1 MQKTH
6 LQPFNVTF
14 YMFRQCLEPKHIL
27 FPDFAHRTTK
37 SFNIKFARPGLR
49 YNSKCAPLCDA
60 RFCSTGAKLLTV
72 TTNFITQHLF
82 EPIFVRF
89 TF

>member
-27 FPDFAHRTTK
+27 FPDFA
-37 SFNIKFARPGLR
+37 SSALQN
-49 YNSKCAPLCDA
+49 
-60 RFCSTGAKLLTV
+60 LLTS
-72 TTNFITQHLF
+72 NLLGPAYAITRNALHYAMRGFAQQAQNSLL
-82 EPIFVRF
+82 
-89 TF
+89 